1 MRKLEAIREAGAI
14 VQNIVLAP
22 LSRENLAQLIADS
35 VHCEPERV
43 APLAE
48 LVHQKT
54 AGNPFFAIQFISAL
68 AEEGLLTFDCTT
80 ARWVWH
86 LNRIRAKGHTN
97 NVVDLL
103 VGKLSRLPTGTQEA
117 LRQLA
122 CFGNCAEFTLLRVI
136 YRDSTEEMHSQL
148 WEAVRTG
155 FIFRSEDSYR
165 FLHGCGSH
173 AGQIGH
179 EYAKTDCQDCD
190 ANGRMCAA
198 HG

>member
-68 AEEGLLTFDCTT
+68 AEEGLG
-80 ARWVWH
+80 
-86 LNRIRAKGHTN
+86 I
-97 NVVDLL
+97 
-103 VGKLSRLPTGTQEA
+103 
-117 LRQLA
+117 
-122 CFGNCAEFTLLRVI
+122 
-136 YRDSTEEMHSQL
+136 
-148 WEAVRTG
+148 
-155 FIFRSEDSYR
+155 
-165 FLHGCGSH
+165 
-173 AGQIGH
+173 
-179 EYAKTDCQDCD
+179 
-190 ANGRMCAA
+190 
-198 HG
+198 